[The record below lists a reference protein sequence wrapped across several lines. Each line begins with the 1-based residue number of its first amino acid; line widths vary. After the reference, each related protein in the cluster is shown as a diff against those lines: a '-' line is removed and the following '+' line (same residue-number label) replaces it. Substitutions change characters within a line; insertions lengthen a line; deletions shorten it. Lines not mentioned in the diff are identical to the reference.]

1 MPIETERRPSGIWTV
16 LYQPDIPSKTIDR
29 YQEMFD
35 FLGNTVINGS
45 RFNSL
50 KIRNRACFEVTF
62 AFAGPTNSILNRE
75 FGFSVDRKPWLQF
88 SEKINSQSAPQSGQ
102 NVLRISGKDSGST
115 FSIINPACYLYDIP
129 YSDMPIAVGN
139 HDFIERAM
147 SELYS
152 NATGQNVETQLF
164 FH

>member
-62 AFAGPTNSILNRE
+62 AFAGPTNSILNRLHIILDFCQTE
-75 FGFSVDRKPWLQF
+75 ALMNYNYYFFDNFGFGLNLILKN
-88 SEKINSQSAPQSGQ
+88 K
-102 NVLRISGKDSGST
+102 T
-115 FSIINPACYLYDIP
+115 
-129 YSDMPIAVGN
+129 
-139 HDFIERAM
+139 
-147 SELYS
+147 
-152 NATGQNVETQLF
+152 
-164 FH
+164 